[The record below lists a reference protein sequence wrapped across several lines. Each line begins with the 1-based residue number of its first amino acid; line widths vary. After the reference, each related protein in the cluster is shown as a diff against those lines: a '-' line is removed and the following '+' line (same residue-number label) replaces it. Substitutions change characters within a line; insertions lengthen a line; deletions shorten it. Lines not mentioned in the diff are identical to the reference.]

1 MPVAGEENAGNEGQA
16 PDIEAIVAERTAAL
30 KQNTD
35 QAIRELRQAR
45 AKLKDYEGVDPEEHR
60 ALKSAADEAARKQAL
75 AEGNLEVWKKQ
86 VTDQHQKEKSGLES
100 RLAKFESFTSRTL
113 RNDELRKALVG
124 KADPSMME
132 LLVEHG
138 SKFIHVR
145 ETDEGFEKYVGDEKG
160 NAMVADAQ
168 GSPMTTEVFVDQVLK
183 SKFPGAFLG
192 SGSSGGGA
200 PRSNAGGGG
209 VTTIASTN
217 DPSFLANLDSVAA
230 GKTQVA
236 GQ

>member
-200 PRSNAGGGG
+200 TRSNAGGGG

>member
-200 PRSNAGGGG
+200 TRSNAGGGG

-217 DPSFLANLDSVAA
+217 DPSFLANLESVAT

>member
-60 ALKSAADEAARKQAL
+60 ALKSAADEAARTQAL

-200 PRSNAGGGG
+200 TRSNAGGGG

>member
-1 MPVAGEENAGNEGQA
+1 MPVAGDDNAGNEGQA

-45 AKLKDYEGVDPEEHR
+45 TRLKDYEGVDPAEYKT
-60 ALKSAADEAARKQAL
+60 LKEQADEAARKQAL

-86 VTDQHQKEKSGLES
+86 VTDQHQKEKSGLET

-168 GSPMTTEVFVDQVLK
+168 GSPMSTDVFVDQVLK

-200 PRSNAGGGG
+200 TKSNAGGGG
-209 VTTIASTN
+209 GVKTIAAGDN
-217 DPSFLANLDSVAA
+217 AAFLANVDGILDGTVKIA
-230 GKTQVA
+230 G
-236 GQ
+236 